1 MYVKKKISIV
11 ERFHYRCGI
20 HAAQLPT
27 LLTVDVSSSFGQ
39 QFAWQRNQ
47 HVGCPS
53 GDARCGIQHFPS
65 AMLDIP
71 EPLERRVYSPGALS
85 PNIPPNP
92 PTSPVEG
99 EDGDPRMLSKLNVNA
114 PAFVPASLSV
124 IDKTN
129 MATGSQRSSG
139 DRTSP
144 FNPLKESDRDLNER
158 IATNDRHVRSP
169 DGHRGGETISS
180 SSGTRVQT
188 IGQVTTNVPTSV
200 SHPGNT
206 GVSAPRTSSSS
217 SSTPLSSPP
226 PSSLPQN
233 KDAPTLSPPPSN
245 VRTIQPAQAQSIH
258 LVISTQAEIPS
269 SLNLTTVT
277 PQTTRHRSLSPHSPS
292 SEATA
297 TSPSRTSHSPTPTPT
312 VAEVTTPTANVSM
325 PIGTLNPAPK
335 SWASIVGGKSL
346 GSPITTPNTP
356 RPTQVTTGGQ
366 RGEGESSGVASGNLP
381 SVDVST
387 VEECEQLTAVDP
399 TQISS
404 QLQSL
409 GGRLVVV

>member
-1 MYVKKKISIV
+1 
-11 ERFHYRCGI
+11 
-20 HAAQLPT
+20 
-27 LLTVDVSSSFGQ
+27 
-39 QFAWQRNQ
+39 
-47 HVGCPS
+47 
-53 GDARCGIQHFPS
+53 
-65 AMLDIP
+65 MLDIP

-99 EDGDPRMLSKLNVNA
+99 EDGDPRMSSKLNVNA

-129 MATGSQRSSG
+129 MATGSQRSAS
-139 DRTSP
+139 DHASP
-144 FNPLKESDRDLNER
+144 FNPLKESNRDLNER

-169 DGHRGGETISS
+169 DSHRGEETISS
-180 SSGTRVQT
+180 SSATGVQT

-226 PSSLPQN
+226 PPPSSLPQN
-233 KDAPTLSPPPSN
+233 KDASTLSPPPSN
-245 VRTIQPAQAQSIH
+245 VRTVQPAQAQSIQPI
-258 LVISTQAEIPS
+258 ISTQAEIPT
-269 SLNLTTVT
+269 SLNLTTVA
-277 PQTTRHRSLSPHSPS
+277 PQITRHRSLSPHSPS
-292 SEATA
+292 SEAAA

-312 VAEVTTPTANVSM
+312 VAEVTTPPTANVTM
-325 PIGTLNPAPK
+325 PTGTLNPAPK

-346 GSPITTPNTP
+346 GSPITTTNTP

-366 RGEGESSGVASGNLP
+366 KGEGESPAVASGNLP
-381 SVDVST
+381 SVNVAK
-387 VEECEQLTAVDP
+387 VEECEQQTAVDP

-409 GGRLVVV
+409 GGRLGIV

>member
-1 MYVKKKISIV
+1 MDLVD
-11 ERFHYRCGI
+11 RFHYRCSI
-20 HAAQLPT
+20 HAGQLPT
-27 LLTVDVSSSFGQ
+27 LLTVDISSSFGQ
-39 QFAWQRNQ
+39 QFTWQRHQ
-47 HVGCPS
+47 HVDCRS
-53 GDARCGIQHFPS
+53 GDARCGLQHFPS

-99 EDGDPRMLSKLNVNA
+99 EDGDPRMSSKLNVNA

-129 MATGSQRSSG
+129 VGTGSQGSTGERS
-139 DRTSP
+139 SP
-144 FNPLKESDRDLNER
+144 FNPLKENDRDLNEQ
-158 IATNDRHVRSP
+158 IATNDRHVKSP
-169 DGHRGGETISS
+169 DGHRGREMVSS

-188 IGQVTTNVPTSV
+188 VGQVTTNVPTSV

-226 PSSLPQN
+226 PPSSLPQN
-233 KDAPTLSPPPSN
+233 KDAPALSPPPPN
-245 VRTIQPAQAQSIH
+245 VRTTQPAQAQSIH
-258 LVISTQAEIPS
+258 PIISTQAEIPT
-269 SLNLTTVT
+269 SLNLTTVP
-277 PQTTRHRSLSPHSPS
+277 PQTSHHRSLSPHSPS

-312 VAEVTTPTANVSM
+312 VAEVTAPTAHVTM
-325 PIGTLNPAPK
+325 LTGTLNPAPK
-335 SWASIVGGKSL
+335 SWASIVGGKNL
-346 GSPITTPNTP
+346 GSPVTTTNTP
-356 RPTQVTTGGQ
+356 RPTQVSTGGQ
-366 RGEGESSGVASGNLP
+366 RGEGESSAVASGNLP
-381 SVDVST
+381 SVDVSK
-387 VEECEQLTAVDP
+387 VEESEQQTAVDP

-409 GGRLVVV
+409 GGRLAVV

>member
-1 MYVKKKISIV
+1 MCS
-11 ERFHYRCGI
+11 
-20 HAAQLPT
+20 T
-27 LLTVDVSSSFGQ
+27 WLTVDVFSSFVH

-53 GDARCGIQHFPS
+53 GDSKCGIQHFPS

-129 MATGSQRSSG
+129 MATGMQRSSG
-139 DRTSP
+139 DHTSP
-144 FNPLKESDRDLNER
+144 FNPLKESDGDLTGR
-158 IATNDRHVRSP
+158 IAANDRHVRSP
-169 DGHRGGETISS
+169 DGHRGEEAMSS
-180 SSGTRVQT
+180 PSGTRVQT

-226 PSSLPQN
+226 PPLSLPQN
-233 KDAPTLSPPPSN
+233 KDAPTLSPPPP
-245 VRTIQPAQAQSIH
+245 IQPAQAQSIYP
-258 LVISTQAEIPS
+258 VISTQAES
-269 SLNLTTVT
+269 LTSLNLATVT
-277 PQTTRHRSLSPHSPS
+277 PQTTRNRSLSPHSLS
-292 SEATA
+292 SEATP
-297 TSPSRTSHSPTPTPT
+297 TSLSRTSHSPTPTPT
-312 VAEVTTPTANVSM
+312 VAEVTTSSTANFNKSS
-325 PIGTLNPAPK
+325 GTLNPAPK
-335 SWASIVGGKSL
+335 SWASIVSGKSF
-346 GSPITTPNTP
+346 GAPIATTNTP
-356 RPTQVTTGGQ
+356 RPTQVSAGGQ
-366 RGEGESSGVASGNLP
+366 KGEGESSAVASSNSAP
-381 SVDVST
+381 VDGSK
-387 VEECEQLTAVDP
+387 VEGCEQQVAVDP
-399 TQISS
+399 MQITS

-409 GGRLVVV
+409 GGKLTVAWSVQPFFFLLY